1 MKTDARVRY
10 TRMRIREAFLQCLKE
25 KPVSRITV
33 KELCDLAEI
42 NRATFYTHYSDPF
55 DLLEKLEAETLDKL
69 RTMISER
76 AFKGEDG
83 LLLTLL
89 RGMQGDKND
98 TGLLGSR
105 NGDPNFG
112 SKISALFYESYLPGM
127 AKQLPELDE
136 RQRNAV
142 YRFLAGGCGNLLTDW
157 VNGGMQTPPEELAQE
172 MNELCA
178 AVMTVYANDGGGN
191 A

>member
-10 TRMRIREAFLQCLKE
+10 TKMRIREAFLQCLKE

-105 NGDPNFG
+105 NGDPQAALCPLSFPRPVVLRHIRAHG
-112 SKISALFYESYLPGM
+112 LHEGGGDQHDESANLL
-127 AKQLPELDE
+127 
-136 RQRNAV
+136 RNA
-142 YRFLAGGCGNLLTDW
+142 YPGRGNESQGID
-157 VNGGMQTPPEELAQE
+157 NGEDHEE
-172 MNELCA
+172 
-178 AVMTVYANDGGGN
+178 
-191 A
+191 